1 MIKFEN
7 VLESTFEEQLE
18 IREWRNNE
26 EVRKYM
32 FNPQI
37 ISLDTHI
44 SWLKSLKENKEI
56 KVFYIICNN
65 EKIGIN
71 SLKKIGKTNSYE
83 WGIYLNDKVPKGQ
96 GIGKKIGKEFIRYVF
111 EILNIKCLEYEV
123 LKKNKKSLNLAL
135 SLGLIPYKKKIIEI
149 EEESNEVVCLKLE
162 KEWRNMK
169 NKTFII
175 AEISANHGHSIEIA
189 KKSIKV
195 AKECGADAV
204 KIQTYTADTITLNCD
219 NDYFKIQQGTIW
231 DGTTLYKLYQEAY
244 TPWEW
249 HKELFEYAKEIG
261 IILFSTPFDKTAVDL
276 LEELNT
282 PIYKI
287 ASFEINDIPLIEYAA
302 SKGKPMIISTGVAT
316 EEEIKD
322 AVEACK
328 RMGNNDI
335 TLLQC
340 TSQYP
345 AKLED
350 ANLLMIKD
358 LAERFRVKSG
368 LSDHTMGS
376 LVATTAVAMG
386 AKVIEKHF
394 IVDRNIGGPDSSF
407 SMTPDEFK
415 EMVDNIRNVE
425 KMIGTVSYEITEK
438 KKNSFKFKRSLFI
451 SKDIK
456 QGEIIT
462 EENIKS
468 VRPSDGISPKY
479 YYQVLGRKV
488 NKDLKFGTPLKF
500 EDIEEEI

>member
-1 MIKFEN
+1 
-7 VLESTFEEQLE
+7 
-18 IREWRNNE
+18 
-26 EVRKYM
+26 
-32 FNPQI
+32 
-37 ISLDTHI
+37 
-44 SWLKSLKENKEI
+44 
-56 KVFYIICNN
+56 
-65 EKIGIN
+65 
-71 SLKKIGKTNSYE
+71 
-83 WGIYLNDKVPKGQ
+83 
-96 GIGKKIGKEFIRYVF
+96 
-111 EILNIKCLEYEV
+111 
-123 LKKNKKSLNLAL
+123 
-135 SLGLIPYKKKIIEI
+135 
-149 EEESNEVVCLKLE
+149 
-162 KEWRNMK
+162 MK
-169 NKTFII
+169 NKVFII
-175 AEISANHGHSIEIA
+175 AEISANHGHDIEIA

-261 IILFSTPFDKTAVDL
+261 IVLFSTPFDKTAVDL

-282 PIYKI
+282 SIYKI

-316 EEEIKD
+316 KEEIKD
-322 AVEACK
+322 VVETCK
-328 RMGNNDI
+328 KMGNNDI

-350 ANLLMIKD
+350 ANLLMIRD
-358 LAERFRVKSG
+358 LSERFRVKSG

-425 KMIGTVSYEITEK
+425 KMMGIVSYEITEK
-438 KKNSFKFKRSLFI
+438 KKKSFKFKRSLFV

-479 YYQVLGRKV
+479 YYQVLRKKV

-500 EDIEEEI
+500 EDIEGEV

>member
-1 MIKFEN
+1 
-7 VLESTFEEQLE
+7 
-18 IREWRNNE
+18 
-26 EVRKYM
+26 
-32 FNPQI
+32 
-37 ISLDTHI
+37 
-44 SWLKSLKENKEI
+44 
-56 KVFYIICNN
+56 
-65 EKIGIN
+65 
-71 SLKKIGKTNSYE
+71 
-83 WGIYLNDKVPKGQ
+83 
-96 GIGKKIGKEFIRYVF
+96 
-111 EILNIKCLEYEV
+111 
-123 LKKNKKSLNLAL
+123 
-135 SLGLIPYKKKIIEI
+135 
-149 EEESNEVVCLKLE
+149 
-162 KEWRNMK
+162 MK

-175 AEISANHGHSIEIA
+175 AELSANHGHSIEIA
-189 KKSIKV
+189 KESIRV

-204 KIQTYTADTITLNCD
+204 KIQTYTADTLTLNCD
-219 NDYFKIQQGTIW
+219 NKYFQIDTGTIW

-249 HKELFEYAKEIG
+249 HKELFDYANEIG
-261 IILFSTPFDKTAVDL
+261 IEIFSTPFDKTAVDL
-276 LEELNT
+276 LEELDT

-302 SKGKPMIISTGVAT
+302 SKGKPMIISTGVGT
-316 EEEIKD
+316 EDEIKE

-350 ANLLMIKD
+350 ANLVMIRD
-358 LAERFRVKSG
+358 LAERFGVKSG

-386 AKVIEKHF
+386 ATVVEKHF

-415 EMVDNIRNVE
+415 EMVENIRNIE
-425 KMIGTVSYEITEK
+425 KMIGNVSYEITEK
-438 KKNSFKFKRSLFI
+438 KKKSFKFKRSLFI

-456 QGEIIT
+456 KGEILT
-462 EENIKS
+462 EENIRS

-479 YYQVLGRKV
+479 YHEVLGKKASR
-488 NKDLKFGTPLKF
+488 DLKFGEPLKF
-500 EDIEEEI
+500 EDIEEE

>member
-1 MIKFEN
+1 M
-7 VLESTFEEQLE
+7 
-18 IREWRNNE
+18 
-26 EVRKYM
+26 
-32 FNPQI
+32 
-37 ISLDTHI
+37 
-44 SWLKSLKENKEI
+44 
-56 KVFYIICNN
+56 
-65 EKIGIN
+65 
-71 SLKKIGKTNSYE
+71 
-83 WGIYLNDKVPKGQ
+83 
-96 GIGKKIGKEFIRYVF
+96 
-111 EILNIKCLEYEV
+111 
-123 LKKNKKSLNLAL
+123 
-135 SLGLIPYKKKIIEI
+135 KKKGNI
-149 EEESNEVVCLKLE
+149 VK
-162 KEWRNMK
+162 
-169 NKTFII
+169 II
-175 AEISANHGHSIEIA
+175 AELSANHGHSIEIA
-189 KKSIKV
+189 KESIRV

-204 KIQTYTADTITLNCD
+204 KIQTYTADTLTLNCD
-219 NDYFKIQQGTIW
+219 NKYFKIEQETIW

-249 HKELFEYAKEIG
+249 HKELFDYAKEIG
-261 IILFSTPFDKTAVDL
+261 IEIFSTPFDKTAVDL

-302 SKGKPMIISTGVAT
+302 SKGKPMIISTGVGT
-316 EEEIKD
+316 EEEIRE

-350 ANLLMIKD
+350 ANLVMIRE
-358 LAERFRVKSG
+358 LAERFGVKSG

-386 AKVIEKHF
+386 ATVVEKHF

-415 EMVDNIRNVE
+415 EMVENIRNVE
-425 KMIGTVSYEITEK
+425 KMIGNVSYEVTEK
-438 KKNSFKFKRSLFI
+438 KKKSFKFKRSLFI

-456 QGEIIT
+456 KGEILT

-479 YYQVLGRKV
+479 YYEVLGKKASR
-488 NKDLKFGTPLKF
+488 DLKFGEPLKF
-500 EDIEEEI
+500 EDIVEE

>member
-1 MIKFEN
+1 
-7 VLESTFEEQLE
+7 
-18 IREWRNNE
+18 
-26 EVRKYM
+26 
-32 FNPQI
+32 
-37 ISLDTHI
+37 
-44 SWLKSLKENKEI
+44 
-56 KVFYIICNN
+56 
-65 EKIGIN
+65 
-71 SLKKIGKTNSYE
+71 
-83 WGIYLNDKVPKGQ
+83 
-96 GIGKKIGKEFIRYVF
+96 
-111 EILNIKCLEYEV
+111 
-123 LKKNKKSLNLAL
+123 
-135 SLGLIPYKKKIIEI
+135 
-149 EEESNEVVCLKLE
+149 
-162 KEWRNMK
+162 MK
-169 NKTFII
+169 NKVFII
-175 AEISANHGHSIEIA
+175 AEISANHGHDIEIA

-195 AKECGADAV
+195 AKECGADAI
-204 KIQTYTADTITLNCD
+204 KIQTYTADTITLNC
-219 NDYFKIQQGTIW
+219 NNNYFKIQQGTIW

-287 ASFEINDIPLIEYAA
+287 ASFEINDIPLIEYTA
-302 SKGKPMIISTGVAT
+302 SQRIPMIISTCVAT

-322 AVEACK
+322 AVETCK
-328 RMGNNDI
+328 KMGNNDI

-394 IVDRNIGGPDSSF
+394 IIDRNIGGPDSSF

-425 KMIGTVSYEITEK
+425 KIIGTVSYEITEK
-438 KKNSFKFKRSLFI
+438 KKNSFKFKRSLFV

-500 EDIEEEI
+500 EDIEGEI